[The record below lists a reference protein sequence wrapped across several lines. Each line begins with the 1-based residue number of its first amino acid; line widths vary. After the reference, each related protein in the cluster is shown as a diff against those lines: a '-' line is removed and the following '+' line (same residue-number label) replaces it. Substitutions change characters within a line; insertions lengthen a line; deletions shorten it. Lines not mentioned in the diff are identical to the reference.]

1 MLFKE
6 TVDTPT
12 LELLT
17 RLMRDNAFDQF
28 VLVGGTAIALY
39 LGHRMSIDIDLFS
52 IDNFDEN
59 KLAEY
64 LRENFAFELDSLARN
79 TLKGEIDG
87 VQLDCIAHKYQL
99 LDEVVE
105 NEGIR
110 IAGLM
115 DLAAMKLNAVSG
127 NGTRVKD
134 FIDVAYLSQKLSLN
148 QMLRAYEMKY
158 KSNPLIPLKAITW
171 FADINF
177 NEPIRLIQKNK
188 FNWAGIEKRLSSMSK
203 QPNKIFPSNTI

>member
-6 TVDTPT
+6 TVDAPT
-12 LELLT
+12 LELLI
-17 RLMRDNAFDQF
+17 RLMRDNALDQF

-39 LGHRMSIDIDLFS
+39 LGHRVSIDLDLFTVE
-52 IDNFDEN
+52 NFDEN
-59 KLAEY
+59 ELTEH
-64 LRENFAFELDSLARN
+64 LRGNYTFELDSLARN

-87 VQLDCIAHKYQL
+87 VQLDCISHKYDW
-99 LDEVVE
+99 LDPIGKTD
-105 NEGIR
+105 GIR

-127 NGTRVKD
+127 NGTRIKD

-148 QMLRAYEMKY
+148 QMLRAYELKY
-158 KSNPLIPLKAITW
+158 NSNPLIPLKALNW

-177 NEPIRLIQKNK
+177 NEPIRLIKK
-188 FNWAGIEKRLSSMSK
+188 SKLNWDEIEKRLYSMNK
-203 QPNKIFPSNTI
+203 QPNKIFQQIP